1 MNLFFFYLQIK
12 NQLLNLYLPCK
23 LKILFFKKERIIIMM
38 NGLYLIKYSVIEFID
53 FANVF
58 ILDKKDYFYEKY

>member
-38 NGLYLIKYSVIEFID
+38 KLYLIKHSGIEFID

-58 ILDKKDYFYEKY
+58 ILNKKDYFFEKY

>member
-1 MNLFFFYLQIK
+1 
-12 NQLLNLYLPCK
+12 
-23 LKILFFKKERIIIMM
+23 MM
-38 NGLYLIKYSVIEFID
+38 NGLYLIKYSGIEFID